1 VTKLCLRAREE
12 DLPHSG
18 HARPGTAATLSA
30 VTWAKPTMKVRKKRV
45 PPAKV
50 GWVSV
55 QARVAPATLRETER
69 AQLGALTQPV
79 FVLCEESILSPANES
94 ARAWLEKRL
103 SVSPSVF
110 SLPHTTAPAFDRAIR
125 AWGLSKRQA
134 EVFRLVGVGLSN
146 LAVAKE
152 LGISE
157 RTVEVHVSA
166 ILLRARAATRTE
178 LVVLMSQF

>member
-1 VTKLCLRAREE
+1 L
-12 DLPHSG
+12 D
-18 HARPGTAATLSA
+18 A
-30 VTWAKPTMKVRKKRV
+30 VSEAKPALKVRKKRV
-45 PPAKV
+45 APAKV

-55 QARVAPATLRETER
+55 QARIAPATPATLHETER

-110 SLPHTTAPAFDRAIR
+110 SLPEKTAPAFDRAIR
-125 AWGLSKRQA
+125 SWGLSKRQA
-134 EVFRLVGVGLSN
+134 AVFRFVGVGLSN

-178 LVVLMSQF
+178 LVVLAHALQDPR